1 MLISNEWLKEYVTID
16 DSVSNLAERIT
27 RTGIEVDD
35 LIDYTKDIKNLVVGF
50 VKSKDKHP
58 DADKLNVCQVDI
70 GEDEPVQIVC
80 GAPNVDAGQ
89 YVIVAKVGGRLPGGI
104 KIKRA
109 KLRGERSEGMIC
121 SLQEIGIS
129 SNYIPKSFESGIYVF
144 SESQVPGTDA
154 LQALYL
160 DDQVMEFDLTPNR
173 ADALSMIGTAYE
185 VAALYNT
192 KMTKPDTTSNELELS
207 ANDELTV
214 TIENEDKV
222 PYYSARVVHDVTIE
236 PSPIW
241 MQARLIKAGIRPI
254 NNVVDISNYVLLE
267 YGQPLHMFD
276 QDAIGSQQIVVR
288 QANEGEKMTTL
299 DDTERELLTSDIVI
313 TNGQTPI
320 ALAGVMGGDFSEVK
334 EQTSNIVIE
343 GAIFDPVSIRH
354 TSRRLNLRSESS
366 SRFEKGIATEF
377 VDEAVDRACYLL
389 QTYANGKVLKDR
401 VSSGELGAFITPIDI
416 TADKI
421 NRTIG
426 FDLSQNDIVTIFN
439 QLGFDTEINDDVI
452 TVLVPSRRKDITIK
466 EDLIEEVARIYGYDD
481 IPSTLPV
488 FDKVTSGQLTDR
500 QYKTRMV
507 KEVLEGAG
515 LDQAITYS
523 LVSKEDATAFS
534 MQQRQTID
542 LLMPMSEAHASLR
555 QSLLPHLI
563 EAASYNVARK
573 NKDVKLFEIGN
584 VFFANGEG
592 ELPDQVEYLS
602 GILTG
607 DYVVNQWQGKK
618 ETVDF
623 YLAKGVVDRVSE
635 KLNLEFSYRR
645 ADIDGLH
652 PGRTA
657 EILLENK
664 VVGFIGEL
672 HPTLAADND
681 LKRTYVF
688 ELNFDALMSVS
699 VGYINYQPIPRFPGM
714 SRDIAL
720 EVDQNIPA
728 ADLLSTIHA
737 HGGNILK
744 DTLVFDVYQGEH
756 LEKGKKSI
764 AIRLNYLDTE
774 ETLTDERVSKVQAEI
789 EAALIEQGEVVE
801 IGRAHV

>member
-50 VKSKDKHP
+50 VKSKEKHP

-192 KMTKPDTTSNELELS
+192 KMTKPETTSNELELS

-334 EQTSNIVIE
+334 EHTSNIVIE
-343 GAIFDPVSIRH
+343 GAIFDSVSIRH

-452 TVLVPSRRKDITIK
+452 TVQVPSRRKDITIK

-488 FDKVTSGQLTDR
+488 FEKVTSGQLTDR

-523 LVSKEDATAFS
+523 LVSKEDATAFA

-584 VFFANGEG
+584 VFFANCEG

-688 ELNFDALMSVS
+688 ELNFDALMAVS

-789 EAALIEQGEVVE
+789 EAALIEQGAV
-801 IGRAHV
+801 IR

>member
-1 MLISNEWLKEYVTID
+1 MLISNEWLKEYVTIN

-50 VKSKDKHP
+50 VKSKEKHP

-129 SNYIPKSFESGIYVF
+129 SNYVPKTFESGIYVF
-144 SESQVPGTDA
+144 SEAQVPGTDA

-452 TVLVPSRRKDITIK
+452 TVQVPSRRKDITIK

-534 MQQRQTID
+534 IQQRQTID

-688 ELNFDALMSVS
+688 ELNFDALMAVS

-789 EAALIEQGEVVE
+789 EAALIEQGAV
-801 IGRAHV
+801 IR

>member
-50 VKSKDKHP
+50 VKSKEKYP

-129 SNYIPKSFESGIYVF
+129 SNYVPKTFESGIYVF
-144 SESQVPGTDA
+144 SEAQVPGTDA

-192 KMTKPDTTSNELELS
+192 KMTKPETTSNELELS

-214 TIENEDKV
+214 TIKNEDKV

-688 ELNFDALMSVS
+688 ELNFDALMAVS

-789 EAALIEQGEVVE
+789 EAALIEQGAV
-801 IGRAHV
+801 IR

>member
-50 VKSKDKHP
+50 VKSKEKHP

-144 SESQVPGTDA
+144 SEAQVPGTDA

-507 KEVLEGAG
+507 KEELEGAG

-652 PGRTA
+652 PGRIA

-688 ELNFDALMSVS
+688 ELNFDALMAVS

-789 EAALIEQGEVVE
+789 EAALIEQGAV
-801 IGRAHV
+801 IR

>member
-50 VKSKDKHP
+50 VKSKEKHP

-129 SNYIPKSFESGIYVF
+129 SNYIPKSFESGIFVF

-192 KMTKPDTTSNELELS
+192 KMTKPETTSNELELS

-241 MQARLIKAGIRPI
+241 MQVRLIKAGIRPI

-334 EQTSNIVIE
+334 EHTSNIVIE

-452 TVLVPSRRKDITIK
+452 TVQVPSRRKDITIK

-488 FDKVTSGQLTDR
+488 FEKVTSGQLTDR

-523 LVSKEDATAFS
+523 LVSKEDATAFA

-592 ELPDQVEYLS
+592 ELPDQAEYLS

-664 VVGFIGEL
+664 VIGFIGEL

-688 ELNFDALMSVS
+688 ELNFDALMAVS

-789 EAALIEQGEVVE
+789 EAALIEQGAV
-801 IGRAHV
+801 IR

>member
-50 VKSKDKHP
+50 VKSKEKHP

-144 SESQVPGTDA
+144 SEAQVPGTDA

-192 KMTKPDTTSNELELS
+192 KMTKPETTSNELDLS

-573 NKDVKLFEIGN
+573 NKDVELFEIGN

-672 HPTLAADND
+672 HPILAADND

-688 ELNFDALMSVS
+688 ELNFDALMAVS

-789 EAALIEQGEVVE
+789 EAALIEQGAV
-801 IGRAHV
+801 IR

>member
-50 VKSKDKHP
+50 VKSKEKHP

-144 SESQVPGTDA
+144 SEAQVPGTDA

-192 KMTKPDTTSNELELS
+192 KMTKPETTSNELDLS

-515 LDQAITYS
+515 LDQDITYS

-672 HPTLAADND
+672 HPILAADND

-688 ELNFDALMSVS
+688 ELNFDALMAVS

-789 EAALIEQGEVVE
+789 EAALIEQGAV
-801 IGRAHV
+801 IR

>member
-50 VKSKDKHP
+50 VKSKEKHP

-192 KMTKPDTTSNELELS
+192 KMTKPETTSNELELS

-254 NNVVDISNYVLLE
+254 NNVVDISNYVLFE

-452 TVLVPSRRKDITIK
+452 TVQVPSRRKDITIK

-488 FDKVTSGQLTDR
+488 FEKVTSGQLTDR

-523 LVSKEDATAFS
+523 LVSKEDATAFA

-688 ELNFDALMSVS
+688 ELNFDALMAVS

-789 EAALIEQGEVVE
+789 EAALIEQGAV
-801 IGRAHV
+801 IR

>member
-241 MQARLIKAGIRPI
+241 MQARLIKAGIRPV

-452 TVLVPSRRKDITIK
+452 AVLVPSRRKDITIK

-789 EAALIEQGEVVE
+789 EAALIEQGAV
-801 IGRAHV
+801 IR

>member
-50 VKSKDKHP
+50 VKSKEKHP

-129 SNYIPKSFESGIYVF
+129 SNYVPKTFESGIYVF
-144 SESQVPGTDA
+144 SEAQVPGTDA

-160 DDQVMEFDLTPNR
+160 GDQVMEFDLTPNR

-207 ANDELTV
+207 ANNELTV

-299 DDTERELLTSDIVI
+299 DGTERELLTSDIVI

-452 TVLVPSRRKDITIK
+452 TVQVPSRRKDITIK

-488 FDKVTSGQLTDR
+488 FEKVTSGQLTDR

-664 VVGFIGEL
+664 IVGFIGEL

-789 EAALIEQGEVVE
+789 EAALIEQGAV
-801 IGRAHV
+801 IR

>member
-50 VKSKDKHP
+50 VKSKEKHP

-192 KMTKPDTTSNELELS
+192 KMTKPETTSNELELS

-334 EQTSNIVIE
+334 EHTSNIVIE
-343 GAIFDPVSIRH
+343 GAIFDSVSIRH
-354 TSRRLNLRSESS
+354 TSRRLNLSSESS

-452 TVLVPSRRKDITIK
+452 TVQVPSRRKDITIK

-488 FDKVTSGQLTDR
+488 FEKVTSGQLTDR

-523 LVSKEDATAFS
+523 LVSKEDATAFA

-555 QSLLPHLI
+555 HSLLPHLI

-623 YLAKGVVDRVSE
+623 YLAKGVVDRVAE

-688 ELNFDALMSVS
+688 ELNFDALMAVS

-720 EVDQNIPA
+720 EVNQNIPA

-789 EAALIEQGEVVE
+789 EAALIKQGAV
-801 IGRAHV
+801 IR

>member
-50 VKSKDKHP
+50 VKSKEKHP

-129 SNYIPKSFESGIYVF
+129 SNYVPKTFESGIYVF
-144 SESQVPGTDA
+144 SEAQVPGTDA

-192 KMTKPDTTSNELELS
+192 KMTKPETTSNELELS

-452 TVLVPSRRKDITIK
+452 TVQVPSRRKDITIK

-488 FDKVTSGQLTDR
+488 FEKVTSGQLTDR

-764 AIRLNYLDTE
+764 AIRLNYLDTK

-789 EAALIEQGEVVE
+789 EAALIEQGAV
-801 IGRAHV
+801 IR

>member
-50 VKSKDKHP
+50 VKSKEKHP

-144 SESQVPGTDA
+144 SEAQVPGTDA

-192 KMTKPDTTSNELELS
+192 KMTKPETTSNELDLS

-334 EQTSNIVIE
+334 EQTSNIVIK

-657 EILLENK
+657 KILLENK

-672 HPTLAADND
+672 HPILAADND

-688 ELNFDALMSVS
+688 ELNFDALMAVS

-789 EAALIEQGEVVE
+789 EAALIEQGAV
-801 IGRAHV
+801 IR

>member
-50 VKSKDKHP
+50 VKSKEKHP

-144 SESQVPGTDA
+144 SEAQVPGTDA

-192 KMTKPDTTSNELELS
+192 KMTKPETTSNELDLS

-672 HPTLAADND
+672 HPILAADND

-688 ELNFDALMSVS
+688 ELNFDALMAVS
-699 VGYINYQPIPRFPGM
+699 VGCINYQPIPRFPGM

-789 EAALIEQGEVVE
+789 EAALIEQGAV
-801 IGRAHV
+801 IR

>member
-50 VKSKDKHP
+50 VKSKEKHP

-129 SNYIPKSFESGIYVF
+129 SNYVPKTFESGIYVF
-144 SESQVPGTDA
+144 SEAQVPGTDA

-192 KMTKPDTTSNELELS
+192 KMTKPETTSNELELS

-214 TIENEDKV
+214 TIENENKV

-366 SRFEKGIATEF
+366 SRFEKGIVTEF
-377 VDEAVDRACYLL
+377 IDEAVDRACYLL

-452 TVLVPSRRKDITIK
+452 TVQVPSRRKDITIK

-688 ELNFDALMSVS
+688 ELNFDALMAVS

-789 EAALIEQGEVVE
+789 EAALIEQGAV
-801 IGRAHV
+801 IR

>member
-50 VKSKDKHP
+50 VKSKEKHP

-192 KMTKPDTTSNELELS
+192 KMTKPETTSNELELS

-241 MQARLIKAGIRPI
+241 MQARLIKAGIHPI

-452 TVLVPSRRKDITIK
+452 TVQVPSRRKDITIK

-488 FDKVTSGQLTDR
+488 FEKVTSGQLTDR

-523 LVSKEDATAFS
+523 LVSKEDATAFA

-688 ELNFDALMSVS
+688 ELNFDALMAVS

-789 EAALIEQGEVVE
+789 EAALIEQGAV
-801 IGRAHV
+801 IR

>member
-50 VKSKDKHP
+50 VKSKEKHP

-144 SESQVPGTDA
+144 SEAQVPGTDA

-192 KMTKPDTTSNELELS
+192 KMTKPETTSNELDLS

-672 HPTLAADND
+672 HPILAADND

-688 ELNFDALMSVS
+688 ELNFDALMAVS

-774 ETLTDERVSKVQAEI
+774 ETLTDERVSKIQAEI
-789 EAALIEQGEVVE
+789 EAALIEQGAV
-801 IGRAHV
+801 IR

>member
-16 DSVSNLAERIT
+16 DSVSDLAERIT

-50 VKSKDKHP
+50 VKSKEKHP

-192 KMTKPDTTSNELELS
+192 KMTKPETTSNELELS

-416 TADKI
+416 IADKI

-688 ELNFDALMSVS
+688 ELNFDALMAVS

-789 EAALIEQGEVVE
+789 EAALIEQGAV
-801 IGRAHV
+801 IR

>member
-50 VKSKDKHP
+50 VKSKEKHP

-144 SESQVPGTDA
+144 SEAQVPGTDA

-192 KMTKPDTTSNELELS
+192 KMTKPETTSNELDLS

-672 HPTLAADND
+672 HPILAADND

-688 ELNFDALMSVS
+688 ELNFDALMAVS
-699 VGYINYQPIPRFPGM
+699 IGYINYQPIPRFPGM

-744 DTLVFDVYQGEH
+744 DTLVFDVYRGEH

-789 EAALIEQGEVVE
+789 EAALIEQGAV
-801 IGRAHV
+801 IR

>member
-50 VKSKDKHP
+50 VKSKEKHP

-89 YVIVAKVGGRLPGGI
+89 YVIVAKVGGKLPGGI

-129 SNYIPKSFESGIYVF
+129 SNYVPKTFESGIYVF
-144 SESQVPGTDA
+144 SEAQVPGTDA

-207 ANDELTV
+207 ANNELTV

-299 DDTERELLTSDIVI
+299 DGTERELLTSDIVI

-452 TVLVPSRRKDITIK
+452 TVQVPSRRKDITIK

-488 FDKVTSGQLTDR
+488 FEKVTSGQLTDR

-664 VVGFIGEL
+664 IVGFIGEL

-789 EAALIEQGEVVE
+789 EAALIEQGAV
-801 IGRAHV
+801 IR

>member
-16 DSVSNLAERIT
+16 DSVSDLAERIT

-50 VKSKDKHP
+50 VKSKEKHP

-192 KMTKPDTTSNELELS
+192 KMTKPETTSNELELS

-421 NRTIG
+421 NRIIG

-688 ELNFDALMSVS
+688 ELNFDALMAVS

-789 EAALIEQGEVVE
+789 EAALIEQGAV
-801 IGRAHV
+801 IR

>member
-50 VKSKDKHP
+50 VKSKEKHP
-58 DADKLNVCQVDI
+58 DADKLNICQVDL
-70 GEDEPVQIVC
+70 GEEEPVQIVC
-80 GAPNVDAGQ
+80 GAPNVDEGQ
-89 YVIVAKVGGRLPGGI
+89 HVIVAKVGGRLPGGV

-129 SNYIPKSFESGIYVF
+129 SNYVPKSFESGIYVF

-334 EQTSNIVIE
+334 EHTSNIVIE

-452 TVLVPSRRKDITIK
+452 TVQVPSRRKDITIK

-488 FDKVTSGQLTDR
+488 FEKVTSGQLTDR

-523 LVSKEDATAFS
+523 LVSKEDATAFA

-688 ELNFDALMSVS
+688 ELNFDALMAVS

-789 EAALIEQGEVVE
+789 EAALIEQGAV
-801 IGRAHV
+801 IR

>member
-744 DTLVFDVYQGEH
+744 DALVFDVYQGEH

-789 EAALIEQGEVVE
+789 EAALIEQGAV
-801 IGRAHV
+801 IR

>member
-50 VKSKDKHP
+50 VKSKEKHP

-160 DDQVMEFDLTPNR
+160 NDQVMEFDLTPNR

-192 KMTKPDTTSNELELS
+192 KMTKPETTSNELELS

-334 EQTSNIVIE
+334 EHTSNIVIE
-343 GAIFDPVSIRH
+343 GAIFDSVSIRH

-439 QLGFDTEINDDVI
+439 QLGFDTEINDDII
-452 TVLVPSRRKDITIK
+452 TVQVPSRRKDITIK

-488 FDKVTSGQLTDR
+488 FEKVTSGQLTDR

-523 LVSKEDATAFS
+523 LVSKEDATAFA

-672 HPTLAADND
+672 HPTLAAEND

-688 ELNFDALMSVS
+688 ELNFDALMAVS

-789 EAALIEQGEVVE
+789 EAALIEQGAV
-801 IGRAHV
+801 IR

>member
-50 VKSKDKHP
+50 VKSKEKHP

-104 KIKRA
+104 KIKHA

-192 KMTKPDTTSNELELS
+192 KMTKPETTSNELELS

-222 PYYSARVVHDVTIE
+222 PYYSARVVHNVTIE

-334 EQTSNIVIE
+334 EHTSNIVIE
-343 GAIFDPVSIRH
+343 GAIFDSVSIRH

-452 TVLVPSRRKDITIK
+452 TVQVPSRRKDITIK

-488 FDKVTSGQLTDR
+488 FEKVTSGQLTDR

-523 LVSKEDATAFS
+523 LVSKEDATAFA

-623 YLAKGVVDRVSE
+623 YLAKGVVDRVAE

-688 ELNFDALMSVS
+688 ELNFDALMAVS

-720 EVDQNIPA
+720 EVNQNIPA

-789 EAALIEQGEVVE
+789 EAALIEQGAV
-801 IGRAHV
+801 IR

>member
-50 VKSKDKHP
+50 VKSKEKHP

-144 SESQVPGTDA
+144 SEAQVPGTDA

-192 KMTKPDTTSNELELS
+192 KMTKPETTSNELDLS

-241 MQARLIKAGIRPI
+241 MQAHLIKAGIRPI

-672 HPTLAADND
+672 HPILAADND

-688 ELNFDALMSVS
+688 ELNFDALMAVS

-789 EAALIEQGEVVE
+789 EAALIKQGAV
-801 IGRAHV
+801 IR

>member
-1 MLISNEWLKEYVTID
+1 MLISNEWLKEYVTND

-50 VKSKDKHP
+50 VKSKEKHP

-192 KMTKPDTTSNELELS
+192 KMTNPETTSNELELS

-334 EQTSNIVIE
+334 EHTSNIVIE
-343 GAIFDPVSIRH
+343 GAIFDSVSIRH

-452 TVLVPSRRKDITIK
+452 TVQVPSRRKDITIK

-488 FDKVTSGQLTDR
+488 FEKVTSGQLTDR

-523 LVSKEDATAFS
+523 LVSKEDATAFA

-688 ELNFDALMSVS
+688 ELNFDALMAVS

-789 EAALIEQGEVVE
+789 EAALIEQGAV
-801 IGRAHV
+801 IR

>member
-50 VKSKDKHP
+50 VKSKEKHP

-89 YVIVAKVGGRLPGGI
+89 HVIVAKVGGRLPGGI

-129 SNYIPKSFESGIYVF
+129 SNYIPKSFESGIFVF

-192 KMTKPDTTSNELELS
+192 KMTKPETTSNELELS

-241 MQARLIKAGIRPI
+241 MQVRLIKAGIRPI

-334 EQTSNIVIE
+334 EHTSNIVIE

-452 TVLVPSRRKDITIK
+452 TVQVPSRRKDITIK

-488 FDKVTSGQLTDR
+488 FEKVTSGQLTDR

-523 LVSKEDATAFS
+523 LVSKEDATAFA

-664 VVGFIGEL
+664 VIGFIGEL

-688 ELNFDALMSVS
+688 ELNFDALMAVS

-789 EAALIEQGEVVE
+789 EAALIEQGAV
-801 IGRAHV
+801 IR

>member
-16 DSVSNLAERIT
+16 DSVSDLAERIT

-50 VKSKDKHP
+50 VKSKEKHP

-160 DDQVMEFDLTPNR
+160 DDQVMGFDLTPNR

-192 KMTKPDTTSNELELS
+192 KMTKPETTSNELELS

-688 ELNFDALMSVS
+688 ELNFDALMAVS

-789 EAALIEQGEVVE
+789 EAALIEQGAV
-801 IGRAHV
+801 IR

>member
-16 DSVSNLAERIT
+16 DSVSDLAERIT

-50 VKSKDKHP
+50 VKSKEKHP

-144 SESQVPGTDA
+144 SESQVPGIDA

-192 KMTKPDTTSNELELS
+192 KMTKPETTSNELELS

-688 ELNFDALMSVS
+688 ELNFDALMAVS

-789 EAALIEQGEVVE
+789 EAALIEQGAV
-801 IGRAHV
+801 IR

>member
-50 VKSKDKHP
+50 VKSKEKHP

-192 KMTKPDTTSNELELS
+192 KMTKPETTSNELELS

-241 MQARLIKAGIRPI
+241 MQVRLIKAGIRPI

-334 EQTSNIVIE
+334 EHTSNIVIE
-343 GAIFDPVSIRH
+343 GAIFDSVSIRH

-452 TVLVPSRRKDITIK
+452 TVQVPSRRKDITIK

-488 FDKVTSGQLTDR
+488 FEKVTSGQLTDR

-523 LVSKEDATAFS
+523 LVSKEDATAFA

-623 YLAKGVVDRVSE
+623 YLAKGVVDRVAE
-635 KLNLEFSYRR
+635 RLNLEFSYRR

-688 ELNFDALMSVS
+688 ELNFDALMAVS

-720 EVDQNIPA
+720 EVNQNIPA

-789 EAALIEQGEVVE
+789 EAALIKQGAV
-801 IGRAHV
+801 IR

>member
-50 VKSKDKHP
+50 VKSKEKHP

-129 SNYIPKSFESGIYVF
+129 SNYIPKSFESGIFVF

-192 KMTKPDTTSNELELS
+192 KMTKPETTSNELELS

-241 MQARLIKAGIRPI
+241 MQVRLIKAGIRPI

-334 EQTSNIVIE
+334 EHTSNIVIE

-452 TVLVPSRRKDITIK
+452 TVQVPSRRKDITIK

-488 FDKVTSGQLTDR
+488 FEKVTSGQLTDR

-523 LVSKEDATAFS
+523 LVSKEDATAFA

-635 KLNLEFSYRR
+635 MLNLEFSYRR

-664 VVGFIGEL
+664 VIGFIGEL

-688 ELNFDALMSVS
+688 ELNFDALMAVS

-789 EAALIEQGEVVE
+789 EAALIEQGAV
-801 IGRAHV
+801 IR

>member
-1 MLISNEWLKEYVTID
+1 MLISNEWLKEYVTND

-50 VKSKDKHP
+50 VKSKEKHP

-192 KMTKPDTTSNELELS
+192 KMTKPETTSNELELS

-334 EQTSNIVIE
+334 EHTSNIVIE
-343 GAIFDPVSIRH
+343 GAIFDSVSIRH

-452 TVLVPSRRKDITIK
+452 TVQVPSRRKDITIK

-488 FDKVTSGQLTDR
+488 FEKVTSGQLTDR

-523 LVSKEDATAFS
+523 LVSKEDATAFA

-688 ELNFDALMSVS
+688 ELNFDALMAVS

-756 LEKGKKSI
+756 LEKGEKSI

-789 EAALIEQGEVVE
+789 EAALIEQGAV
-801 IGRAHV
+801 IR

>member
-50 VKSKDKHP
+50 VKSKEKHP

-144 SESQVPGTDA
+144 SEAQVPGTDA

-688 ELNFDALMSVS
+688 ELNFDALMAVS
-699 VGYINYQPIPRFPGM
+699 IGYINYQPIPRFPGM

-789 EAALIEQGEVVE
+789 EAALIEQGAV
-801 IGRAHV
+801 IR